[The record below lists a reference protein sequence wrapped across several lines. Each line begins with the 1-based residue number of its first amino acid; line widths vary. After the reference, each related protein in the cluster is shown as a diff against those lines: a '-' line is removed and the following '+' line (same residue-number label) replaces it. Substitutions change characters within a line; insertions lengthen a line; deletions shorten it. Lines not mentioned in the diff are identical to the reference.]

1 MTSTAISIPSSAALR
16 SLAGFG
22 LLALTAML
30 FLAVVQVD
38 ASAVTRVDQLQTY
51 GLALL
56 LIAMVVVDLAWFSA
70 VLRAQAKEDPR
81 GQTF

>member
-1 MTSTAISIPSSAALR
+1 MTGPAISIPSSAALR

-22 LLALTAML
+22 LLALTTML
-30 FLAVVQVD
+30 FVAVVQVD
-38 ASAVTRVDQLQTY
+38 AAAVTRLGQLQTY
-51 GLALL
+51 GLALA
-56 LIAMVVVDLAWFSA
+56 LIAVVMFDLAWFSA